1 MQLSVI
7 VVNYNVRYFLEQAL
21 YSIRKACE
29 GIEAEIFV
37 VDNNSADGSCEM
49 VKHRFPEVILIDNKI
64 NLGFSKA
71 NNQAIR
77 LAKGKYVLLINPD
90 TVVEEDCF
98 KKVIEFMEKNPIGG
112 AVGVKMIDGAGKFL
126 PESKRGLPTPEVAF
140 YKIFGLA
147 ALFPKSKRFGKY
159 HLGFLDKN
167 ETHEVEILAGA
178 FMMISQEAI
187 QKAGLLDEDYFMY
200 GEDIDLSYRIT
211 KAGFKNFYFPHT
223 TIIHYKG
230 ESTKRTSVNYVFTF
244 YRAMIIFAQKHYSQ
258 KHARTFSLL
267 IHFAIYIRAIAAIGI
282 RFVKQAFLP
291 GLDFVFLFL
300 SFLMIKNIWS
310 EYKFETREAYPES
323 SVLVNAVVYS
333 ILWMV
338 GLFIAGSYH
347 RRKTFLSV
355 VKGVAF
361 GTLAIAVFY
370 AFVDEA
376 YRFSRALI
384 VLGSISAISIA
395 YINRLMNYFLSHRK
409 FSLSLGS
416 ELKTIIVGNK
426 DEVQRV
432 QDLLVKSKSRTEY
445 IGFVGVN
452 DEASG
457 DDHYLGNVNQ
467 LADIVALFNV
477 EEIIFCSKDL
487 PAARIIE
494 WMGIIGKPDVMFKI
508 VPEESLFI
516 IGSNSKNAPG
526 DFYTIEFNLSLSK
539 PFEQQKKRM
548 FDICFAILMIPF
560 IPLMMVFVKN
570 RAGFFSNWF
579 KVLTGD
585 LTWVGY
591 AKTENNKLLPGLK
604 QGVLSPLD
612 KNQGKFINDITA
624 QKLNFLYAKD
634 YSIEKDFIILMKSL
648 RSLGN

>member
-1 MQLSVI
+1 MQLSVV

-37 VDNNSADGSCEM
+37 VDNHSADGSCEM
-49 VKHRFPEVILIDNKI
+49 VRHRFPEVILLDNKE
-64 NLGFSKA
+64 NYGFSKA

-77 LAKGKYVLLINPD
+77 LAKGKYILLINPD

-98 KKVIEFMEKNPIGG
+98 KKVIDFMEATPDAG

-167 ETHEVEILAGA
+167 KTHEVEILAGA
-178 FMMISQEAI
+178 FMMISKEAFE
-187 QKAGLLDEDYFMY
+187 KAGLLDEDYFMY
-200 GEDIDLSYRIT
+200 GEDIDLSFRIS
-211 KAGFKNFYFPHT
+211 KAGFKNYYFSDT

-244 YRAMIIFAQKHYSQ
+244 YRAMIIFAKKHYSQ
-258 KHARTFSLL
+258 KHARIFSTL

-282 RFVKQAFLP
+282 RFFKQALLP
-291 GLDFVFLFL
+291 GLDFIFFILAFLI
-300 SFLMIKNIWS
+300 IKNVWS
-310 EYKFETREAYPES
+310 EYKFETREAYPENS
-323 SVLVNAVVYS
+323 VWVNSIVYSVL
-333 ILWMV
+333 WMS
-338 GLFIAGSYH
+338 GLFLAGSYH
-347 RRKTFLSV
+347 KRKTFLSV
-355 VKGVAF
+355 VKGIAI

-384 VLGSISAISIA
+384 VLGTFASIFIA
-395 YINRLMNYFLSHRK
+395 YLNRLFIYFLSNK
-409 FSLSLGS
+409 KLSFSLGS

-426 DEVQRV
+426 DEVSRV

-452 DEASG
+452 DSETE
-457 DDHYLGNVNQ
+457 DDHYIGNVNQ
-467 LADIVALFNV
+467 LADIVELFGV

-487 PAARIIE
+487 SAARIIE

-539 PFEQQKKRM
+539 PFEQQKKRL
-548 FDICFAILMIPF
+548 FDIGFALILLPF
-560 IPLMMVFVKN
+560 LPIILLFVKN
-570 RAGFFSNWF
+570 RTGLFSNWF
-579 KVLTGD
+579 RVLSGD

-591 AKTENNKLLPGLK
+591 AKTENNKLLPGLRE
-604 QGVLSPLD
+604 GVLSPVD
-612 KNQGKFINDITA
+612 KNQGKFINEVTA

-634 YSIEKDFIILMKSL
+634 YSVEKDFIILVKSL

>member
-77 LAKGKYVLLINPD
+77 LSKGKYVLLINPD

-98 KKVIEFMEKNPIGG
+98 KKVIEFMEKNPIAG

-384 VLGSISAISIA
+384 VLGSISAISIT
-395 YINRLMNYFLSHRK
+395 YFNRLLIYFLGHRK

-416 ELKTIIVGNK
+416 ELKTIIVGNR

-487 PAARIIE
+487 PAASIIE

-570 RAGFFSNWF
+570 RTGFFSNWF